1 MALLSA
7 TNLIPDIVAIIGVLT
22 FCSGLHLLWL
32 SRREIFAWV
41 EEYFRLFRIN
51 MKQVADPAHA
61 PLELP
66 VRRIEKKHAVRIA
79 LGFVL
84 AFLVAP
90 MLITLG
96 LAF

>member
-1 MALLSA
+1 MALLGG
-7 TNLIPDIVAIIGVLT
+7 TNLIPDIVAIVGVLT
-22 FCSGLHLLWL
+22 FCSGLHLLWQ

-41 EEYFRLFRIN
+41 EEYFRLFRMS
-51 MKQVADPAHA
+51 MKQVEDPAHA
-61 PLELP
+61 PLVLP
-66 VRRIEKKHAVRIA
+66 NRCVEKKHAVRIA